1 MNHVF
6 SRHETAKR
14 LHAKR
19 FSYTFLF
26 SIVILVTILKSV
38 SPMCQISLMQFTASS
53 SLSGPG
59 PQAIG
64 SPLSTQMYI
73 LAQSLPHPAVLCLFR
88 QAARQ
93 TTETQRMRKK
103 DRTRVRLMGR
113 FYPSSRPPNGLPPR
127 SCVIYVKRALACF
140 CPRQPSAFSRDP
152 LSLPQP
158 ARHHMVEINKSSP
171 ERVRAASLKLKKDFF
186 FFFQRGLNSSTGK
199 KAALL
204 P

>member
-1 MNHVF
+1 MERSFPRARNTGALEKLDPQEASGTHNSHHTVFFPSKDIFWLAIKYTRITDNQFCMKEKKLKAYYESCF

-53 SLSGPG
+53 TLSGPG

-88 QAARQ
+88 QAAR
-93 TTETQRMRKK
+93 
-103 DRTRVRLMGR
+103 
-113 FYPSSRPPNGLPPR
+113 
-127 SCVIYVKRALACF
+127 
-140 CPRQPSAFSRDP
+140 
-152 LSLPQP
+152 
-158 ARHHMVEINKSSP
+158 
-171 ERVRAASLKLKKDFF
+171 
-186 FFFQRGLNSSTGK
+186 
-199 KAALL
+199 
-204 P
+204 